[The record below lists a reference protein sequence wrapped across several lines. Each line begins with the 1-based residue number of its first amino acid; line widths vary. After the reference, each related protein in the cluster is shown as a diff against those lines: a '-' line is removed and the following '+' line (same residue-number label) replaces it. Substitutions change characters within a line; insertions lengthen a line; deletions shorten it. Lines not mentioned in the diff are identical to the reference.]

1 MLGDEARTG
10 RPVTTTAGDQDQVR
24 TLVAEDR
31 RITYDV
37 IQTSIGISSWA
48 VRKILHEELG
58 LHKLSSRWIPHLLTE
73 EQKKARVDWCK
84 LMLVKFDMGKSNKV
98 SQIITGDET

>member
-10 RPVTTTAGDQDQVR
+10 RPVTATAGDQVDQVR

-37 IQTSIGISSWA
+37 IQTTLGIY
-48 VRKILHEELG
+48 HHGHLG
-58 LHKLSSRWIPHLLTE
+58 RYYMKNWVYTS
-73 EQKKARVDWCK
+73 
-84 LMLVKFDMGKSNKV
+84 
-98 SQIITGDET
+98 